1 MRYAFF
7 YEIPSTWTSDDYPRP
22 ADLADGEDHTMRF
35 SFFMEHGGRSWDT
48 QFNDY
53 HGEYTMVVEDPE
65 PAAGDEDDDDADA
78 DDEEDEDDAGEVVD
92 AADDAE
98 DAEEVVEETVTTAD
112 VEEASDE
119 VVN

>member
-65 PAAGDEDDDDADA
+65 PAAGDEDDDDAD

>member
-65 PAAGDEDDDDADA
+65 PAAGDEDDDDAD
-78 DDEEDEDDAGEVVD
+78 DDEEDEDEKYSEPVPEMIERVPLAKVQNGFKELRLLL
-92 AADDAE
+92 
-98 DAEEVVEETVTTAD
+98 
-112 VEEASDE
+112 
-119 VVN
+119 